1 MEPAS
6 SNPDRVN
13 LAESLD
19 DRHGEDIQV
28 SGSLIRGSEKED
40 GIFKKMFSM
49 PTCSKSRAPAKKENP
64 FLHVVSSMSNKTQ
77 SSKESKVRLRD
88 YLFKS

>member
-1 MEPAS
+1 MKS
-6 SNPDRVN
+6 VRSNPDRVN

-28 SGSLIRGSEKED
+28 SGSLIRDSEKED

-49 PTCSKSRAPAKKENP
+49 PTCSKSRAPAKKGEPP
-64 FLHVVSSMSNKTQ
+64 FYMSSVTYRI
-77 SSKESKVRLRD
+77 RLRPQ
-88 YLFKS
+88 KSPK